1 MSSTTGT
8 DDPASAQGS
17 GGPLLW
23 RTPDEPTRGPRR
35 GLTLDEIARAAVEVA
50 DRDGLA
56 GLSMQR
62 VAAEVGLTKMALYR
76 YVANKDELEAI
87 MIDAAVEEPP
97 GPEALVGTWREQAEE
112 FARLV
117 SDVWTRH
124 PWLPWVTVG
133 ERVMGPREVGW
144 VEAAVRVFEPL
155 GLAPDERMDAVSML
169 FGHLRTTLA
178 HRLGRHPA
186 VDRRPRGREHDARPR
201 RRPRRPLSRPH
212 RGDDRPRPSGRV
224 RAGTSACGACSTG
237 SRRPP
242 GVARSSR

>member
-1 MSSTTGT
+1 MDSTTGT
-8 DDPASAQGS
+8 QDPPAAGHV
-17 GGPLLW
+17 LW
-23 RTPDEPTRGPRR
+23 RPAAEPARGPRR
-35 GLTLDEIARAAVEVA
+35 ALTRDEVAWAAVGVA

-76 YVANKDELEAI
+76 YVANKDELEAV
-87 MIDAAVEEPP
+87 MVDAAVEEPP
-97 GPEALVGTWREQAEE
+97 GPDALTGTWREQAEE
-112 FARLV
+112 FARRV

-178 HRLGRHPA
+178 TATAGTRPWTADPAGGSTMRDLVAAHADRYPALTAVMADPGRPVVSRWDFGLRCLLDGFA
-186 VDRRPRGREHDARPR
+186 AAADRREGAR
-201 RRPRRPLSRPH
+201 
-212 RGDDRPRPSGRV
+212 
-224 RAGTSACGACSTG
+224 
-237 SRRPP
+237 
-242 GVARSSR
+242 

>member
-8 DDPASAQGS
+8 DDA
-17 GGPLLW
+17 GPPGHVLW
-23 RTPDEPTRGPRR
+23 RAPEEPSRGPRR
-35 GLTLDEIARAAVEVA
+35 ALTLDEVAWAAVGVA

-76 YVANKDELEAI
+76 YVANKEELEAL

-97 GPEALVGTWREQAEE
+97 GPDALTGTWREQAVQL
-112 FARLV
+112 ARMV

-124 PWLPWVTVG
+124 PWIPWITVG

-144 VEAAVRVFEPL
+144 VEAAVRVVEPL
-155 GLAPDERMDAVSML
+155 GLAPDERMDAVTML

-178 HRLGRHPA
+178 A
-186 VDRRPRGREHDARPR
+186 AT
-201 RRPRRPLSRPH
+201 
-212 RGDDRPRPSGRV
+212 
-224 RAGTSACGACSTG
+224 AGTRPWTADPEGGSTMRDLVAAHADRYPALTAVMADPGGPVG
-237 SRRPP
+237 SRWDFGLQCLLDGFAAAAER
-242 GVARSSR
+242 RSR

>member
-1 MSSTTGT
+1 MGSTTGT
-8 DDPASAQGS
+8 DDPAPKQRL
-17 GGPLLW
+17 GGHLLW
-23 RTPDEPTRGPRR
+23 RTPGEPTRGPRR
-35 GLTLDEIARAAVEVA
+35 GLTLDEVAWAAVEVA

-56 GLSMQR
+56 GFSMQR

-97 GPEALVGTWREQAEE
+97 SPGALTGTWREQAEE

-144 VEAAVRVFEPL
+144 LEAAVRVFEPL

-178 HRLGRHPA
+178 TA
-186 VDRRPRGREHDARPR
+186 
-201 RRPRRPLSRPH
+201 S
-212 RGDDRPRPSGRV
+212 
-224 RAGTSACGACSTG
+224 AGTRPWTADPAGGSTMRDLVAAHADRYPALTSVMADPGRPVG
-237 SRRPP
+237 SRWDFGLRCLLD
-242 GVARSSR
+242 GFAAAAARREDSR